1 MTEELEEYIL
11 DHISPEPEHLKKLNR
26 ETHLRCL
33 YSRMCSGHLQGNLLT
48 MLTSMIKPRRI
59 LELGT
64 FTGYSALAMALGMPD
79 GAELHTV
86 EVDDQLQ
93 DFIRERFD
101 NRPEGARMHLHIGD
115 ALKVVPT
122 LPAPFDMIFIDA
134 DKRKYPEYYR
144 MCLPLLS
151 PGGYILADNTLWDG
165 KVLDLEN
172 NRDAQTTAIAEF
184 NNMVAADPA
193 VDSVI
198 LPLRDGLTLI
208 HKKS

>member
-26 ETHLRCL
+26 ETHLHYL
-33 YSRMCSGHLQGNLLT
+33 YSRMCSGHLQGTLLT
-48 MLTSMIKPRRI
+48 MLTSMIKPKRI

-86 EVDDQLQ
+86 EVDDQLR

-172 NRDAQTTAIAEF
+172 NHDAQTTAIAEF
-184 NNMVAADPA
+184 NNMVAADPT